1 MWWSRLRE
9 TFVDT
14 PIRPTWMLWSWAPML
29 PPLPQVQ
36 QRCQDLERMLQG
48 QALPAPQQA
57 WLRSGMATNPVSGQ
71 AQPSVMCP
79 MAAASPRS
87 SHQP

>member
-1 MWWSRLRE
+1 MWRSSLRE

-14 PIRPTWMLWSWAPML
+14 SIQPTWMLRSRPPTS

-48 QALPAPQQA
+48 QALPTPQQA
-57 WLRSGMATNPVSGQ
+57 HLRSETATTPTPGQ
-71 AQPSVMCP
+71 A
-79 MAAASPRS
+79 
-87 SHQP
+87 